1 MSMGH
6 HNHHLLQNLSMLG
19 NELEE
24 VKLAFPPPELT
35 ENQLLDVPLD
45 AFNRTSVLP
54 ELEVDDF
61 ACATSLRS
69 PELEVIILGLQIKS
83 NRGHR

>member
-1 MSMGH
+1 MGH
-6 HNHHLLQNLSMLG
+6 DNHHILQNLSMLG
-19 NELEE
+19 DELEE

-35 ENQLLDVPLD
+35 ENQLLDVLLD

-61 ACATSLRS
+61 ACASSLRS
-69 PELEVIILGLQIKS
+69 PKLDGIILGLQMKS
-83 NRGHR
+83 IRGYI